1 MKSTLR
7 KIIGTVMAIIMLAT
21 FAGVS
26 AVAQETSKDDENFA
40 QAQASLIPSS
50 NSGARSIVGV
60 WNVQITRLN
69 CVTGAVIGTAPAI
82 LTYTLGGTMSDA
94 GVQVAPSL
102 RGPGH
107 GVWSF
112 ESAGHYTSAFQ
123 FFRFNADGTLAGRQ
137 VVRSVIDM
145 GDDGDTLSNTATA
158 QILDVSGNVIGTNC
172 STATAARFQ

>member
-1 MKSTLR
+1 MKNTFG
-7 KIIGTVMAIIMLAT
+7 KTIGTAIVMITLAA
-21 FAGVS
+21 FVELSVS
-26 AVAQETSKDDENFA
+26 GQEPAKGDQT
-40 QAQASLIPSS
+40 QANASLTPSG
-50 NSGARSIVGV
+50 NTGARGLVGV

-69 CVTGAVIGTAPAI
+69 CVTGAVIGTAPAM

-112 ESAGHYTSAFQ
+112 ESAGHYSSAFQ

-137 VVRSVIDM
+137 VVRSSIEM
-145 GDDGDTLSNTATA
+145 GEDGETLSNSATA
-158 QILDVSGNVIGTNC
+158 QIFDVSGNVIGTNC
-172 STATAARFQ
+172 STATATRFQ